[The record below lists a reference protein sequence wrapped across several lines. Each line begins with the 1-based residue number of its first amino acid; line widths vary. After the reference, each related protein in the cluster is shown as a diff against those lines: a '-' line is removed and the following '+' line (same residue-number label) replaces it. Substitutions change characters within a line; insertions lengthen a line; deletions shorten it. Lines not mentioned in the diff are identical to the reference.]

1 MKTGSTFEF
10 PGFPLQHLFT
20 ATAIPL
26 NKPDLDLIL
35 PRSPA
40 MHASSRFHLRNF
52 FQPATSLAAVALVV
66 ISVVLS
72 CSQPASALPAFARK
86 YGLRCSACHE
96 SWPMLN
102 YFGQK
107 FKDNGYQLMNDRDAP
122 IWQNPGYW
130 PVTFRIT
137 PIWHR
142 VSVGKVAV
150 DTYSTIGGVPTVTG
164 TAIQRVESSG
174 FDLSGLDFHTAGTL
188 EKNISFYL
196 LPSSDPTGAFHFE
209 QVFVRLDNI
218 AHSSWLNIKL
228 GRFELDN
235 LLSEK
240 RILTLTGNGGIY
252 QTYHFIPV
260 GDGNIFGQIGDN
272 QLGLE
277 YLGHSADDRT
287 RIGASLVSSNDG
299 NVNLTLGANSYTGF
313 FTGSQAFDL
322 GRMGVQRV
330 GFYAM
335 VGQAATYYP
344 TAGGVPIAGS
354 GIGNKSFSREGFVG
368 QFYFGPHVDLT
379 VVTQHGSDNAWF
391 GQGYGN
397 AVGTDGNGG
406 TTATCSSP
414 TPGCPLNNVPGTA
427 LPTGSQAPSWNGA
440 TFEGHYV
447 YSPQLIFIGRY
458 ELERMSQQADGSAYT
473 TVGPNGILGPTPS
486 TFGNISTYTI
496 GFRYNPFMTSRAGL
510 AWHNEYNWLHQ
521 DGTGPLNPTTGA
533 LTNINTSELLMG
545 LDFDF

>member
-1 MKTGSTFEF
+1 MHVMSRLRIRGFATFA
-10 PGFPLQHLFT
+10 PSLS
-20 ATAIPL
+20 AIS
-26 NKPDLDLIL
+26 LIL
-35 PRSPA
+35 L
-40 MHASSRFHLRNF
+40 F
-52 FQPATSLAAVALVV
+52 LVMT
-66 ISVVLS
+66 
-72 CSQPASALPAFARK
+72 CSQRANALPAFARK

-142 VSVGKVAV
+142 VSTGKVLV
-150 DTYSTIGGVPTVTG
+150 DTYTAGSTTPTGSAV
-164 TAIQRVESSG
+164 QRVTTSG
-174 FDLSGLDFHTAGTL
+174 FDLSGLDFHTGGTL
-188 EKNISFYL
+188 YKNISFYL

-209 QVFVRLDNI
+209 TVMARLDNLWG
-218 AHSSWLNIKL
+218 SPWLNVKL
-228 GRFELDN
+228 GKFELDN

-260 GDGNIFGQIGDN
+260 GDNNIFGQIGDN
-272 QLGLE
+272 QLGIE
-277 YLGHSADDRT
+277 YMGHSVDDRT
-287 RIGASLVSSNDG
+287 RISAALISSSDG
-299 NVNLTLGANSYTGF
+299 NVNLTTGANSYSGF
-313 FTGSQAFDL
+313 FTASQAFDTGKL
-322 GRMGVQRV
+322 GVQRL

-335 VGQAATYYP
+335 TGEAATYYL
-344 TAGGVPIAGS
+344 TQGGVPLGGS
-354 GIGNKSFSREGFVG
+354 GIGNKTFERVGFVG
-368 QFYFGPHVDLT
+368 QFYFGPHADLT
-379 VVTQHGSDNAWF
+379 VVTQHGSDNVWF

-397 AVGTDGNGG
+397 AIATDGNGG

-414 TPGCPLNNVPGTA
+414 TPGCPLNNVPGTTLA
-427 LPTGSQAPSWNGA
+427 AGAQAPSWNGVTA
-440 TFEGHYV
+440 EAHYV

-458 ELERMSQQADGSAYT
+458 ETERMSQQA
-473 TVGPNGILGPTPS
+473 NGNECGGVTCPS
-486 TFGNISTYTI
+486 NLGNISTYTI

-521 DGTGPLNPTTGA
+521 DGTGPSLNGA
-533 LTNINTSELLMG
+533 YTNINTSEVLMG